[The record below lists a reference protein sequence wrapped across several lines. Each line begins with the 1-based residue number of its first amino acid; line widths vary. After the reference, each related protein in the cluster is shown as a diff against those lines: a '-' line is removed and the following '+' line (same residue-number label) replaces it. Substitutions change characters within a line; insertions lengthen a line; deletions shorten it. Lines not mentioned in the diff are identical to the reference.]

1 MIHHDINMTNHD
13 SIRDISKDNIE
24 LSEVL
29 KKVAPE
35 FAELSVDI
43 KEVAK
48 FHNDPMFLAMLLF
61 KLTKEREETNKL
73 LERIDEKFDKLML
86 MLKTQPYYGVSPETP
101 VKEFEVLSE
110 QDEKIMQLTESRGQI
125 TIDDVQKALNY
136 KAQNGASQRL
146 NKLFK
151 EGHLKKIKAGKKVFF
166 ISSTSKHTLNSQ
178 EQTIK

>member
-1 MIHHDINMTNHD
+1 MTNHN
-13 SIRDISKDNIE
+13 SFNNKDNIE
-24 LSEVL
+24 LSDVL

-35 FAELSVDI
+35 FAELSLDI

-48 FHNDPMFLAMLLF
+48 FHNDPMFISLLLF
-61 KLTKEREETNKL
+61 KLTKEREQTNKF
-73 LERIDEKFDKLML
+73 LERIEEKFDKLIL
-86 MLKTQPYYGVSPETP
+86 MLKTQPYNEAFPEASQ
-101 VKEFEVLSE
+101 KEFEVLPE
-110 QDEKIMQLTESRGQI
+110 QDEKIMHLAESRGQI